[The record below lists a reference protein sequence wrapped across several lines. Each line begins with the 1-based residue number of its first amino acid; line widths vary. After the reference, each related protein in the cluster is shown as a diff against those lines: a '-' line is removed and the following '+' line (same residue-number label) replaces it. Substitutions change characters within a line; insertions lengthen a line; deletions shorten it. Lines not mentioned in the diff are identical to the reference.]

1 MSKINYKKLY
11 EDKRDFVLKLVLA
24 LTNAEVSYSYNLDTG
39 DIKIINNALERCKKE
54 YRKSADKLNIYIQDK
69 NAEIRDKDKT
79 IKTQENHISQL
90 VEEYNDLKTE
100 FEELSDNYF
109 TLKTKYDEL
118 CEKYSF
124 SETLRHILVKYIIN
138 N

>member
-1 MSKINYKKLY
+1 MSKLNYKMCYEIQSKLY
-11 EDKRDFVLKLVLA
+11 KDLL
-24 LTNAEVSYSYNLDTG
+24 
-39 DIKIINNALERCKKE
+39 NALSENCIAVNHNYGTGEVKLRNIALENCKKE

-90 VEEYNDLKTE
+90 VKEYDNLETD

-109 TLKTKYDEL
+109 TLKTKYGEL
-118 CEKYSF
+118 CEKNSVF
-124 SETLRHILVKYIIN
+124 ETLRHILINYIIN

>member
-1 MSKINYKKLY
+1 MTKLNYKNLYTLELKAYRELYDKLEK
-11 EDKRDFVLKLVLA
+11 EDIIIEHNMLSG
-24 LTNAEVSYSYNLDTG
+24 EVKVHN
-39 DIKIINNALERCKKE
+39 IALEKCKKE

-69 NAEIRDKDKT
+69 NAEIYNKDKT

-90 VEEYNDLKTE
+90 VEEYNDLKTD

-124 SETLRHILVKYIIN
+124 SEVLRHILVKYIIN

>member
-1 MSKINYKKLY
+1 MTKLNYKNLYTLELKAYRELYDKLEK
-11 EDKRDFVLKLVLA
+11 EDIIIEHNMLSG
-24 LTNAEVSYSYNLDTG
+24 EVKVHN
-39 DIKIINNALERCKKE
+39 IALERCKKE
-54 YRKSADKLNIYIQDK
+54 YRKSADELNIYIQDK

-109 TLKTKYDEL
+109 MIKTKYDDL
-118 CEKYSF
+118 LEKYSF
-124 SETLRHILVKYIIN
+124 SEALRHILVKYI
-138 N
+138 

>member
-1 MSKINYKKLY
+1 MTKLNYKNLYTLELKAYRELYDKLEK
-11 EDKRDFVLKLVLA
+11 EDIIIEHNMLSG
-24 LTNAEVSYSYNLDTG
+24 EVKVHN
-39 DIKIINNALERCKKE
+39 IALEKCKKE

-69 NAEIRDKDKT
+69 NAEIYNKDKT

-90 VEEYNDLKTE
+90 VEEYNDLKTD

-124 SETLRHILVKYIIN
+124 SEVLRRILVKYIIN

>member
-1 MSKINYKKLY
+1 MSKLNYKHLY
-11 EDKRDFVLKLVLA
+11 EMELKAYRELYDKLEKEDIIIEHNMLSS
-24 LTNAEVSYSYNLDTG
+24 EVKVHN
-39 DIKIINNALERCKKE
+39 IALEKCKKE

-69 NAEIRDKDKT
+69 NAEIRDKDKK
-79 IKTQENHISQL
+79 IKELTQK
-90 VEEYNDLKTE
+90 VEFINYDYEDLEEE

-118 CEKYSF
+118 CEKHSV
-124 SETLRHILVKYIIN
+124 SETLRHILTNYIIN

>member
-1 MSKINYKKLY
+1 MTKLNYKNLYTLELKAYRELYDKL
-11 EDKRDFVLKLVLA
+11 EKEGIIIEHNMLSG
-24 LTNAEVSYSYNLDTG
+24 EV
-39 DIKIINNALERCKKE
+39 KVHNNALEKCKKE

-69 NAEIRDKDKT
+69 NKEIYDKDKT

-90 VEEYNDLKTE
+90 VEEYNDLETD
-100 FEELSDNYF
+100 FEELSDNYS

-118 CEKYSF
+118 CEIHSF
-124 SETLRHILVKYIIN
+124 SEILRHILVKYIIN

>member
-1 MSKINYKKLY
+1 MSKLNYKLLY
-11 EDKRDFVLKLVLA
+11 ELELKAYRELYDKLEKEDIIIEHNMLSS
-24 LTNAEVSYSYNLDTG
+24 EVKVHN
-39 DIKIINNALERCKKE
+39 IALEKCKKE
-54 YRKSADKLNIYIQDK
+54 YRKSADELKIYIQDK

-90 VEEYNDLKTE
+90 VEEYNDLKND

-118 CEKYSF
+118 CGKYSF
-124 SETLRHILVKYIIN
+124 SETFRHILVKYIIN